1 MVRHLIAHVI
11 SGVPQGSIL
20 GPLLF
25 LVYIDDVTNIPFSP
39 GTRIVLYAD
48 DILMYRTI
56 SSNSDYVN
64 LQTDANA
71 IQDWVNFNHMS
82 LNSSKC
88 KFMLI
93 SRKRNR
99 MTNPPTITINGN
111 TLETVPT
118 FKYLGLLFTSDLSWS
133 RHIEGVCTKA
143 KKILGLLYRRFYQHA
158 DQQTLRQLYISIVRP
173 HMEYAAP
180 VWDPHLRKDQDLLES
195 TQKFACKLMTKTWDR
210 GYDELL
216 NMTNLP
222 SLKVA
227 TSKLVASKWSHSQ
240 SSAAVIET

>member
-1 MVRHLIAHVI
+1 MLTCK
-11 SGVPQGSIL
+11 Q
-20 GPLLF
+20 
-25 LVYIDDVTNIPFSP
+25 
-39 GTRIVLYAD
+39 
-48 DILMYRTI
+48 
-56 SSNSDYVN
+56 
-64 LQTDANA
+64 

-111 TLETVPT
+111 ALETVPT

-133 RHIEGVCTKA
+133 RHVKGVCTKA

-158 DQQTLRQLYISIVRP
+158 DQQTLHQLYISIVRP

-195 TQKFACKLMTKTWDR
+195 TQKFACKMMTKKWDR

-222 SLKVA
+222 SLADRSLYLKLCSLYKIVYDLSYFPPDIVVPKV
-227 TSKLVASKWSHSQ
+227 TRSC
-240 SSAAVIET
+240 IY

>member
-25 LVYIDDVTNIPFSP
+25 LVCIDDVTNIPFSP

-118 FKYLGLLFTSDLSWS
+118 FKYLGLLL
-133 RHIEGVCTKA
+133 HLIC
-143 KKILGLLYRRFYQHA
+143 LGLG
-158 DQQTLRQLYISIVRP
+158 ISK
-173 HMEYAAP
+173 EYAP
-180 VWDPHLRKDQDLLES
+180 KQRKSWAYCTVDF
-195 TQKFACKLMTKTWDR
+195 T
-210 GYDELL
+210 
-216 NMTNLP
+216 NMP
-222 SLKVA
+222 
-227 TSKLVASKWSHSQ
+227 TSKLFANYIYPLYGPTWSMQHLYG
-240 SSAAVIET
+240 THT

>member
-1 MVRHLIAHVI
+1 MENKTEDKVLYGATSDSSHVI
-11 SGVPQGSIL
+11 SGVPQGPIL

-39 GTRIVLYAD
+39 GIRIVLYAD

-64 LQTDANA
+64 LQTDAKA

-93 SRKRNR
+93 SCKRNR

-118 FKYLGLLFTSDLSWS
+118 FTYLGLLFTSELSWS

-158 DQQTLRQLYISIVRP
+158 DQQTLRQLYNISIVQP

-180 VWDPHLRKDQDLLES
+180 VWDSHLRKDQDLLES
-195 TQKFACKLMTKTWDR
+195 TQKFACKVMTKTWT
-210 GYDELL
+210 EA
-216 NMTNLP
+216 MM
-222 SLKVA
+222 
-227 TSKLVASKWSHSQ
+227 
-240 SSAAVIET
+240 SS

>member
-1 MVRHLIAHVI
+1 MGLGLDPYIMTWLHNYLADRRQSVVVNGATSDSSHVI

-20 GPLLF
+20 GPFLF
-25 LVYIDDVTNIPFSP
+25 LVYVDDVTNIPFSP
-39 GTRIVLYAD
+39 GTHIVLYAD

-64 LQTDANA
+64 LQSDANA
-71 IQDWVNFNHMS
+71 IQDWVNFNHMT

-111 TLETVPT
+111 ALETVPT

-143 KKILGLLYRRFYQHA
+143 KKILGLLYCRFYQHSN
-158 DQQTLRQLYISIVRP
+158 Q
-173 HMEYAAP
+173 
-180 VWDPHLRKDQDLLES
+180 
-195 TQKFACKLMTKTWDR
+195 
-210 GYDELL
+210 
-216 NMTNLP
+216 
-222 SLKVA
+222 
-227 TSKLVASKWSHSQ
+227 
-240 SSAAVIET
+240 